1 MPWRRQ
7 WQPTPIFLPGEFHG
21 QRSLV
26 VYSPWG
32 PKESDMTEQLTHC
45 VTAPITHWHRNWDT
59 SWPVK
64 KWAWFSPAIGGL
76 YLLPQV
82 TLCELYAYWAISSTS
97 PESTF
102 PPKTCSPNP
111 GLLQSYSCIALA
123 ELRLSF
129 CASVLTQIFKEIP
142 LALWCLPISRPVRP
156 RVTCE
161 PVSVHLH
168 TNHLSLLPA
177 WLQNHFLQKA
187 GCLCFCQM
195 KETRGIPTASHL
207 TRVNVSPGRRRT
219 CLSPWPWFAVHLT
232 DEARAITLGPRRM
245 SSKDSLFFF
254 FFFWHVQILIA
265 CCVYS
270 GHSILLKLR
279 SPHGLFSLSG
289 WKHHQWA
296 VLQAKKGCCLVGP
309 LCDSQDLGF
318 EDLWSVQCGE
328 VYEPWVV
335 PGKTQLFWMKIL
347 ILHIAMPQRYLPVG
361 ALTNE
366 SKWVLTATPQMAS

>member
-1 MPWRRQ
+1 MRLQFNPWVGKMPWRRQ
-7 WQPTPIFLPGEFHG
+7 WQPTPVFLPGEFHG

-82 TLCELYAYWAISSTS
+82 TLCELYAYWVISSTS

-129 CASVLTQIFKEIP
+129 CASVLTQIFKEIL

-187 GCLCFCQM
+187 GFLCFCQM
-195 KETRGIPTASHL
+195 KETRGILTASHL
-207 TRVNVSPGRRRT
+207 TRVNVSPSRRRT
-219 CLSPWPWFAVHLT
+219 CLSPWPWSAVHLT

-254 FFFWHVQILIA
+254 LA
-265 CCVYS
+265 CADTHCLLCLLRALYS
-270 GHSILLKLR
+270 AQVKKSSWFIFPFRLETASVSSVAGQERMLLGWSTVWQPGPRIRGFMECSVWRSLWAMSCAREDTIVLDENTHSTH
-279 SPHGLFSLSG
+279 SNAP
-289 WKHHQWA
+289 
-296 VLQAKKGCCLVGP
+296 
-309 LCDSQDLGF
+309 
-318 EDLWSVQCGE
+318 
-328 VYEPWVV
+328 
-335 PGKTQLFWMKIL
+335 KI
-347 ILHIAMPQRYLPVG
+347 H
-361 ALTNE
+361 
-366 SKWVLTATPQMAS
+366 AS